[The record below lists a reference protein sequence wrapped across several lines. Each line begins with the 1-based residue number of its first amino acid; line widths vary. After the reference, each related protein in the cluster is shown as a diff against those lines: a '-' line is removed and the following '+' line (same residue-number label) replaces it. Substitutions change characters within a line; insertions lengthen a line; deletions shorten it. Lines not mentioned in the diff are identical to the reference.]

1 MTVPKSWHKVCQK
14 TLSRANSCHIREKNG
29 GIAMFAG
36 RSDALMNYSEP
47 ELSEVLYDGL
57 VGGALGLI
65 GSGAEL
71 VQRGKGAETP
81 DVDAGARQAASEGN
95 FSHPRRKT
103 PQRVHRARQK
113 VRFRQ
118 IRISSPAT
126 FSRTLTMQGHTS
138 LTLQRRISQLSLPMQ
153 RQDGKSAF
161 HEKGSISS
169 SAGISPMKNMQADS
183 TSQN

>member
-1 MTVPKSWHKVCQK
+1 
-14 TLSRANSCHIREKNG
+14 
-29 GIAMFAG
+29 MFAG
-36 RSDALMNYSEP
+36 RSDALMNYSEL

-81 DVDAGARQAASEGN
+81 QMA
-95 FSHPRRKT
+95 
-103 PQRVHRARQK
+103 HRARQK